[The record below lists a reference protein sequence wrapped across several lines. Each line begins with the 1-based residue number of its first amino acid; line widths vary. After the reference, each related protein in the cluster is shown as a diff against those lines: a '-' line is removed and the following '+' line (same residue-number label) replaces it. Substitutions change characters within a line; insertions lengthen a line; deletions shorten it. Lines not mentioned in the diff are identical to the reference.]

1 MTLQELKNTRLKRY
15 LECEEKILL
24 NQSYKVGNHEY
35 TRADLEA
42 VRKVIE
48 ALLEDGAYLDEE
60 PLKNGRVKRLI
71 FA

>member
-1 MTLQELKNTRLKRY
+1 MTLQELKNARLKRY

-48 ALLEDGAYLDEE
+48 ALLEDGAYLEEE
-60 PLKNGRVKRLI
+60 PPKNGRVKRLI